1 MSPEKPLSFIVRGVG
16 GSPHG
21 FGLGKSRKSAG
32 RGVSA
37 ESHGN
42 RRLRARGVGKAA
54 GEVAGSKGSRN
65 SGAENPSCAAEQ
77 LWCWAAVLQSSCE
90 ARQEQLWCW
99 AAVVLGSCEAR
110 QEQLCYIA
118 AVVLGSCTTEQ
129 LWGKAG
135 AVVL

>member
-1 MSPEKPLSFIVRGVG
+1 MSPEKPLSLIVRGVG

-42 RRLRARGVGKAA
+42 RTLRDRGVGQAA

-65 SGAENPSCAAEQ
+65 SGAENPSCAT
-77 LWCWAAVLQSSCE
+77 
-90 ARQEQLWCW
+90 EQLWCW

-110 QEQLCYIA
+110 QEQLCYRA
-118 AVVLGSCTTEQ
+118 AVVLDSCTTEQ